1 MSRPEINTSGQSF
14 TWKVKKSIVIGA
26 NNGNAEPPPISMS
39 NEICDSIAA
48 NEITPKK

>member
-1 MSRPEINTSGQSF
+1 MRIPEINTNNQSF
-14 TWKVKKSIVIGA
+14 VWKVKKLVLIGA

-39 NEICDSIAA
+39 NEIWDKIAA